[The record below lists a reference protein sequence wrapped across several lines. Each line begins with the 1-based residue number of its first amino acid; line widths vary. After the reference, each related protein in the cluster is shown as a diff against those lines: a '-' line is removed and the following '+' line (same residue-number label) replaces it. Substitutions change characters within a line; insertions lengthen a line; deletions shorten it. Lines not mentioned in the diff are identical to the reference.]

1 MLEMHKLTRY
11 EYAPVLKFGPGFN
24 ADKDAGELA
33 SWLANFHE
41 DKGRPPK
48 RLSFTFHAA
57 NDNADD
63 VCQFMKACVSL
74 PEVASVLS
82 GLKVELVFA
91 GAMSDDVAAQAHERI
106 LHQRF

>member
-1 MLEMHKLTRY
+1 MLQMYKLTRY

-24 ADKDAGELA
+24 ADKDACELA
-33 SWLANFHE
+33 SWLADFHR
-41 DKGRPPK
+41 DRGKPPK

-74 PEVASVLS
+74 PEVASSLS

-91 GAMSDDVAAQAHERI
+91 GDMSDDVAAQTHERI